1 MIPSIRRSALSRFAY
16 GLYIA
21 AFFLYLFAPLLVVA
35 VFAFND
41 SRFPSPPWQG
51 FTLDWFLGAEPG
63 KLGLVHDPAL
73 LRSIG
78 VSLKVAFF
86 VTLLSVAGG
95 TANAF
100 LLERGRF
107 PGKGFLYVMMLWPL
121 VIPGVILGISIL
133 LFSSNLANFIDD
145 TFGLEVTFLRPGIP
159 LVVLGQFSFITS
171 ITTMIVLARLKKFD
185 LSLEEAAL
193 NLGATKAVA
202 IRTVTLPFLK
212 PALVGAAII
221 ALLMSFENFNT
232 TLMLVGSDS
241 PLTIHMYGMMR
252 EGTTPVVN
260 AVSLLLIVGSGL
272 LATAGAIAGSERRR

>member
-1 MIPSIRRSALSRFAY
+1 MIPSIRRTTLSRFVY

-21 AFFLYLFAPLLVVA
+21 AFFVYLFAPLVVVG

-51 FTLDWFLGAEPG
+51 FTLDWFVGTAPG
-63 KLGLVHDPAL
+63 KLGLFSDPAL

-78 VSLKVAFF
+78 VSMKVAFF
-86 VTLLSVAGG
+86 VTILSVAAGL
-95 TANAF
+95 ANAF

-107 PGKGFLYVMMLWPL
+107 PGKGLLYGMMLWPL

-145 TFGLEVTFLRPGIP
+145 RLGIEVAFLRPGIP

-171 ITTMIVLARLKKFD
+171 ITTTIILARLKKFD
-185 LSLEEAAL
+185 LTLEEAAL
-193 NLGATKAVA
+193 NLGATRAGA
-202 IRTVTLPFLK
+202 LRTVTLPFLK
-212 PALVGAAII
+212 PAILGAAII

-232 TLMLVGSDS
+232 TLMLVGSQS

-260 AVSLLLIVGSGL
+260 AVSLMLILGSAL
-272 LATAGAIAGSERRR
+272 LAAAAAIAGSERRR